1 MRCRKVA
8 TFTLLLTILGFY
20 FMLSSKYKY
29 VYYHTKENHDK
40 PIITSLPSLRVTNEL
55 PSSLNNKSNTSIFN
69 ITTTTTMK
77 TTKQKQEPKRSIHR
91 KTAYPLTID
100 SPYLIN
106 NPDICKE
113 EKDLTFIVIVH
124 TAPDH
129 TDRRLS
135 IRQTWA
141 NKHFFRNMSLRIV
154 FLLGRSDNP
163 QIEFRIKNENLIYGD
178 LVQGDFKDSY
188 RNLTHK
194 GVLGFRWITENCQHA
209 KMVIKVDDDVFVNI
223 FKVYKEVYLKYKNL
237 SHYILCHVRKKNT
250 SPIIRSKDHLKWKV
264 NDDEFRGFTHYPTP
278 YCNGYAVFIAPDLI
292 RGMYQASF
300 TTPFFWIDDVY
311 LYGLLPS
318 KIANVTYHSLVGS
331 FNLNEITTLKCFSDS
346 KICKYLVGNSWRS
359 GNMVKLWL
367 STLAKLDK
375 NSQSLIDHQV
385 ISDTMHI
392 NLTQALHEINKE
404 VYKLYPTKPPQKK
417 TPKKSVVTN
426 KKAAKESKQ
435 KV

>member
-8 TFTLLLTILGFY
+8 SLILIFTILGLY
-20 FMLSSKYKY
+20 LMLSNKFRY
-29 VYYHTKENHDK
+29 VYYITKENHDK
-40 PIITSLPSLRVTNEL
+40 PIPTSLPSLRVTNKL
-55 PSSLNNKSNTSIFN
+55 PSSLNNKSNISISD
-69 ITTTTTMK
+69 ITTTMN
-77 TTKQKQEPKRSIHR
+77 TKQKPEPKGSIR

-106 NPDICKE
+106 NPDICKGV
-113 EKDLTFIVIVH
+113 KNLTFIVIVH

-141 NKHFFRNMSLRIV
+141 NKYFFRNMSLRIV
-154 FLLGRSDNP
+154 FLLGKSDNP
-163 QIEFRIKNENLIYGD
+163 QIEFRIKNENLIYRD
-178 LVQGDFKDSY
+178 IVQGNFKDSY

-223 FKVYKEVYLKYKNL
+223 FKVYKEVYLKYKDL

-250 SPIIRSKDHLKWKV
+250 SPIIRAKSHLKWKV
-264 NDDEFRGFTHYPTP
+264 NDDEFRGFSHYPTT
-278 YCNGYAVFIAPDLI
+278 YCNGYVVFISPDLI
-292 RGMYQASF
+292 RGMYKASF

-318 KIANVTYHSLVGS
+318 KIANVTYHNLVS
-331 FNLNEITTLKCFSDS
+331 TFNLNEVTTLRCFSDS
-346 KICKYLVGNSWRS
+346 KICRYLVGNSWRN
-359 GNMVKLWL
+359 GNMIKLWL
-367 STLAKLDK
+367 STLAKLD
-375 NSQSLIDHQV
+375 NDSRSLIDLQI
-385 ISDTMHI
+385 ISDTIHI

-417 TPKKSVVTN
+417 KP
-426 KKAAKESKQ
+426 Q
-435 KV
+435 K